1 MWRRL
6 HSGGS
11 RAPAVGQRGR
21 GLAGARNRSG
31 AAAALHCRGG
41 CGRGRRW
48 AAAGAGDG
56 PGEFDPLGRAPEAG
70 NYDNPSSRPN
80 LDPEMMELME
90 KHKDSEFL
98 NSPLVQDECDK
109 LMTNF
114 QDLSK
119 LYPQVSATPRTP
131 GDPAAADSSPS
142 SDSSTRTE
150 GKAVYL
156 DGEKFEEL

>member
-1 MWRRL
+1 MPQPPPFPPPLRRRCQICVMWRLR
-6 HSGGS
+6 SGS
-11 RAPAVGQRGR
+11 RGPAAGQRAR
-21 GLAGARNRSG
+21 GLAGARGHSG
-31 AAAALHCRGG
+31 AAAIHCRGKR
-41 CGRGRRW
+41 GRGRRW

-119 LYPQVSATPRTP
+119 LYPQVSANT
-131 GDPAAADSSPS
+131 AAGGGS
-142 SDSSTRTE
+142 R
-150 GKAVYL
+150 G
-156 DGEKFEEL
+156 G